1 MSSADGSP
9 FPAAP
14 PRRFPPPQLHRAPPQ
29 AAAAAGANARR
40 FPLSAHLGPASTSA
54 AAAEPRCFA
63 AEDRKPPPGTSI
75 RKQTNGT
82 ENIKVEHDEGAVER
96 EGKEE
101 FSTRILSTGSG
112 VGSKR
117 SRKTKA
123 SRQKGAMQETPGT
136 TEGVPGN
143 SLLSASNCRYDSSL
157 GLLTKKFIRLLQQ
170 AEDGTLD
177 LNRAADVLEVQKRR
191 IYDITNVLEGV
202 GLIEKKLKN
211 RIRWKG
217 IDVSRPKE
225 VDDQIALLKAELE
238 SLYAED
244 CKLDNMIRDI
254 QEDLHAL
261 AADENV
267 QNWLFLTKEDITN
280 IPAFQDSTL
289 IAIKAPHGTS
299 LEVPDPNE
307 GVGFPQRHYQ
317 ILLRSSMGPI
327 DCYLIRNVDPGCSFG
342 ASDHEEKHDVSN
354 QNQHGAARQSTE
366 NVSSGTS
373 EKGEEDDGECKSSP
387 DSFIS
392 QDNTAGILRIAP
404 SDIDMGADYWLSSD
418 VGVSATDTW
427 GT

>member
-307 GVGFPQRHYQ
+307 VGCWFSTKALPNS
-317 ILLRSSMGPI
+317 LEKLNGSI
-327 DCYLIRNVDPGCSFG
+327 DCYLI
-342 ASDHEEKHDVSN
+342 SDHEEKHDVSN

-404 SDIDMGADYWLSSD
+404 SDIDVNGADYWLSSD